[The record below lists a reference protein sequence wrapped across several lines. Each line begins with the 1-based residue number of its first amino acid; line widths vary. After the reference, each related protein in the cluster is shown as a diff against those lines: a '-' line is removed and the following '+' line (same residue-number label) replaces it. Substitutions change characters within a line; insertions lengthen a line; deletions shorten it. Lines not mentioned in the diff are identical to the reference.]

1 MQPKNVVRV
10 TQVFLQCKPLFTSN
24 AFETTYIS
32 TNRVTTATAHEY
44 TQAYYTESD
53 V

>member
-1 MQPKNVVRV
+1 MHVVKV

-53 V
+53 M